1 MLANVSWSPEVNVA
15 LDTLQ
20 RSVFVSASGNAEQ
33 FSASVQCGYYH
44 LGVPLP
50 FQRPV
55 PWILMSVMMVIMTF
69 VVVLFRDAY
78 EIVLTH
84 VS

>member
-44 LGVPLP
+44 HGGAFPITSSL
-50 FQRPV
+50 
-55 PWILMSVMMVIMTF
+55 
-69 VVVLFRDAY
+69 DAY
-78 EIVLTH
+78 VNRDGDFSCGPFFGHIWNFPH
-84 VS
+84 N

>member
-44 LGVPLP
+44 LGVLCLSNDRFPGYICP
-50 FQRPV
+50 
-55 PWILMSVMMVIMTF
+55 
-69 VVVLFRDAY
+69 
-78 EIVLTH
+78 
-84 VS
+84 